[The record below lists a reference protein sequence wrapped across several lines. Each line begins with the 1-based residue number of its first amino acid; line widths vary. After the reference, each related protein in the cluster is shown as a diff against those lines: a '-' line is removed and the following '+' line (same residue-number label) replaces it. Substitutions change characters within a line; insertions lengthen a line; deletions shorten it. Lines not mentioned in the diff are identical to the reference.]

1 MSKLNT
7 EAGIIEGVG
16 FYYTKIQ
23 QPAPKFNPEDGNEYV
38 VDIHVDEETADA
50 WDEEFK
56 KNKSKFI
63 KYDEF
68 VEKFGAE
75 NAIGKGKQYF
85 IKLKKNESYVDKTTG
100 EKKPIPEI
108 YRPRVLLDVGNGELE
123 DITLTKLVSNGS
135 KGVVQYEVNEN
146 KYGRFANLVAIKVED
161 FIEYKSKSVGE
172 PKFEALGKIKKA
184 ETPVAENIGS
194 DMQDEW

>member
-68 VEKFGAE
+68 VDKFGAE

-85 IKLKKNESYVDKTTG
+85 IKLKKNESDVDKTTG

-135 KGVVQYEVNEN
+135 KGIVQYEVNEN

-184 ETPVAENIGS
+184 ETPVVTETVDADS
-194 DMQDEW
+194 EW

>member
-146 KYGRFANLVAIKVED
+146 KYGVFANLVAIKVED
-161 FIEYKSKSVGE
+161 FIEYKSKSGGE

-184 ETPVAENIGS
+184 ETPIVTETVDADS
-194 DMQDEW
+194 EW

>member
-7 EAGIIEGVG
+7 EAGIIEGVC

-23 QPAPKFNPEDGNEYV
+23 QATPKFNPEDGNEYV
-38 VDIHVDEETADA
+38 VDVHVDEETADA

-85 IKLKKNESYVDKTTG
+85 IKLKKNESYFDKTTG
-100 EKKPIPEI
+100 QKKPIPEI

-123 DITLTKLVSNGS
+123 DITLTKLVASGS

-184 ETPVAENIGS
+184 ETHVVPKTVDADS
-194 DMQDEW
+194 EW